1 MSSFPRPMDGMFEA
15 FEQFQLMYNRLF
27 VICMLKKNILRTAL
41 FILSTAINARSF
53 EEEYQNWLKNYDMV
67 ETDESV

>member
-1 MSSFPRPMDGMFEA
+1 
-15 FEQFQLMYNRLF
+15 
-27 VICMLKKNILRTAL
+27 MLKKNILRTAL